1 MMRFG
6 SRTFDLSS
14 NIPFVIAEIGVNHNG
29 QLELAH
35 RLVLEAVAC
44 GADIVKFQLF
54 RAEEEISQH
63 APLAPYQEASSEAV
77 NQLDLVK
84 ALELST
90 EAMAAL
96 KAQCDA
102 LNVGFLCSVFEHTSL
117 ASLDMIL
124 REKSVKFGSGEI
136 TNRPLLVEAA
146 RRGFDILLST
156 GASTLAEVEEAY
168 QTLRDARVRNLVL
181 FHCVSSYPAPV
192 EQQNLA
198 AISVLK
204 KRFDVVIGYSDH
216 SQGVECALIAL
227 GLGATVFEKHFTLDR
242 SMPGPDHSASADP
255 AQFRDY
261 VAKLKAGAVMLGSGV
276 KTPMPCELP
285 NIQLIRKGA
294 VAKRTIESGETLGE
308 EDILFKRPAFGIDP
322 REISCFLGKKV
333 RRKITIDSPISS
345 DDVE

>member
-6 SRTFDLSS
+6 SRTLDLSS
-14 NIPFVIAEIGVNHNG
+14 NSPLVIAEIGVNHNG
-29 QLELAH
+29 QLDLAH
-35 RLVLEAVAC
+35 RLVEEAAVC
-44 GADIVKFQLF
+44 GADVVKFQLF
-54 RAEEEISQH
+54 RAEEEISQY
-63 APLAPYQEASSEAV
+63 APLAPYQEASSDAV

-117 ASLDMIL
+117 ASLDTIL
-124 REKSVKFGSGEI
+124 GEKSVKFGSGEI
-136 TNRPLLVEAA
+136 TNRPLLLDAA
-146 RRGFDILLST
+146 SRGFDILLST

-168 QTLRDARVRNLVL
+168 QTLRDRHVRDLVL

-198 AISVLK
+198 AIGVLK
-204 KRFDVVIGYSDH
+204 KRFDAIIGYSDH

-242 SMPGPDHSASADP
+242 RMSGPDHSASADP

-261 VAKLKAGAVMLGSGV
+261 VTKLKTGAEIIGSGL
-276 KTPMPCELP
+276 KAPMPCELP

-294 VAKRTIESGETLGE
+294 VAKRTIEAGETLRE
-308 EDILFKRPAFGIDP
+308 QDILFKRPAFGIDP
-322 REISCFLGKKV
+322 REMARFLGKKV
-333 RRKITIDSPISS
+333 RRKITIDAPISPE
-345 DDVE
+345 DVE